1 MEKCAKGILLFN
13 LSLEAANMTHLKPV
27 LIVFSIF
34 ICIIFIVPTLLVLP
48 FSSDKEKTNLNEKL
62 EGAPGIEELADS
74 VEVAVYRSGKKV
86 IEKLPLEQYVV
97 GVVAGEMPADFEKE
111 ALKAQALAA
120 RTFIV
125 NKMMIEDSTV
135 PEGADVT
142 DTISHQV
149 FKNPSELTVLWG
161 PEAEWKLEK
170 ITEAVLETKGQV
182 LTFNGKPITAAF
194 FSTSNGYTENSEA
207 YWPNEIPYLR
217 SVKSPWDEKS
227 PKFTDQKII
236 PITEFEQ
243 KLGVKLSKD
252 GSVGTI
258 TSRTEGKRVAN
269 VDINGKSF
277 TGREIRDLL
286 GLRSSDFSWYLKDN
300 HIVISTKGYGHGV
313 GMSQYGAN
321 GMAKEGKDYKEIV
334 THYYKG
340 VDITTSDKLL
350 QKVTAQR

>member
-1 MEKCAKGILLFN
+1 
-13 LSLEAANMTHLKPV
+13 MTHLKPV

-62 EGAPGIEELADS
+62 ESAPGVEELAES
-74 VEVAVYRSGKKV
+74 VEVAVYRSEKEV

-97 GVVAGEMPADFEKE
+97 GVLAGEMPADFEKE

-125 NKMMIEDSTV
+125 NKMMTEDPSL
-135 PEGADVT
+135 PKGADVT
-142 DTISHQV
+142 DTIDHQV
-149 FKNPSELTVLWG
+149 FKNPSELASIWG
-161 PEAEWKLEK
+161 AESEWKLKK
-170 ITEAVLETKGQV
+170 ISEAVLETKGQV
-182 LTFNGKPITAAF
+182 LTFDGKPINAAF

-207 YWPNEIPYLR
+207 YWQNEIPYLR
-217 SVKSPWDEKS
+217 SVKSPWDAKS
-227 PKFTDQKII
+227 PKFTDQKVI
-236 PITEFEQ
+236 PISEFEQ
-243 KLGVKLSKD
+243 KLGVTLTKD

-277 TGREIRDLL
+277 SGREIRDKL
-286 GLRSSDFSWYLKDN
+286 GLKSSDFTWYLKDN

-340 VDITTSDKLL
+340 VDITDSGKLL

>member
-1 MEKCAKGILLFN
+1 MKQ
-13 LSLEAANMTHLKPV
+13 LKPV
-27 LIVFSIF
+27 VIIFSIF

-48 FSSDKEKTNLNEKL
+48 FSSDNEQTSLHEKL
-62 EGAPGIEELADS
+62 EKAPGIEQLADS
-74 VEVAVYRSGKKV
+74 VEVAVYRSGKEV

-97 GVVAGEMPADFEKE
+97 GVVAGEMPADFEME

-125 NKMMIEDSTV
+125 NQMMSEDPSV
-135 PEGADVT
+135 PKGADVT

-149 FKNPSELTVLWG
+149 FKNPSELSSLWG
-161 PEAEWKLEK
+161 ADYEWKLKK
-170 ITEAVLETKGQV
+170 ISEAVLETKGQV
-182 LTFNGKPITAAF
+182 LTYDGKPITAAF

-207 YWPNEIPYLR
+207 YWSNEIPYLR
-217 SVKSPWDEKS
+217 SVNSPWDKQS

-236 PITEFEQ
+236 SIAEFEQ
-243 KLGVKLSKD
+243 KLGVKLAKD

-277 TGREIRDLL
+277 TGREIRDKLE
-286 GLRSSDFSWYLKDN
+286 LRSSDFSWYLKDN

-321 GMAKEGKDYKEIV
+321 GMAKEGMDYKEIV
-334 THYYKG
+334 THYYKD
-340 VDITTSDKLL
+340 VEITGSEKLL

>member
-1 MEKCAKGILLFN
+1 
-13 LSLEAANMTHLKPV
+13 MTHLKPV

-62 EGAPGIEELADS
+62 EAGPGIGELADS
-74 VEVAVYRSGKKV
+74 VEVAVYRSGKEV

-97 GVVAGEMPADFEKE
+97 GVLAGEMPADFEKE

-125 NKMMIEDSTV
+125 NKMMTEDTSL
-135 PEGADVT
+135 PKGADVT
-142 DTISHQV
+142 DTINDQV
-149 FKNPSELTVLWG
+149 FKNPSELASLWG
-161 PEAEWKLEK
+161 ADAEWKLEK
-170 ITEAVLETKGQV
+170 ISEAVLETKGQV
-182 LTFNGKPITAAF
+182 LTYNGKPITAAF

-207 YWPNEIPYLR
+207 YWQNEIPYLR

-243 KLGVKLSKD
+243 KLGVKLPKD

-258 TSRTEGKRVAN
+258 TSRTKGKRVAN
-269 VDINGKSF
+269 VDINGTSF
-277 TGREIRDLL
+277 TGREIRDKL
-286 GLRSSDFSWYLKDN
+286 GLKSSDFSWYLKDS

-321 GMAKEGKDYKEIV
+321 GMAKEGKNYKEIV

-340 VDITTSDKLL
+340 VKITTSEKLL